1 MNTHLTLVAFCLTTL
16 VACGGGSSES
26 SPTTN
31 NTSSNTTTDTQTSS
45 QSGGNATDPSSE
57 QGDNTDPQVGGD
69 GGDDT
74 DSQAGGESEDGTDPG
89 GEGDQG
95 EGDGE
100 APEPEN
106 TPPEVVVDITQPEVV
121 KGAPLTLS
129 ANVED
134 PEDTAFSYLW
144 RQLSGPEVEL
154 GDVTGPTLT
163 VTLPDTYQAAADSY
177 QFSVTVT
184 DPQGAETTTMIDVEA
199 SNAMSPTQ
207 AAMLLHQGTMGPTL
221 EEVNAATGISETQ
234 WLDAQMALPATYHS
248 PLLENYPGRDTPHQI
263 NRIDAWWKATLN
275 ANDQLR
281 QRVAFA
287 LSEILVVSDANNA
300 LRGEPEGM
308 LAYYDL
314 LLEHAFG
321 NYRALLEAVTLS
333 PVMGTYLSHLGNEKA
348 DPERNIRPD
357 ENYAREVM
365 QLFTIGL
372 DMLNQDGSIMQDD
385 SGQPIATYS
394 QQEITGF
401 ARVFTGW
408 TFAYSARWDR
418 PSRNYS
424 LPMHAFP
431 EYHSEL
437 EKTLLNG
444 AVIPAGMGP
453 EDSMQLALDNL
464 FNHTNVGPFISKQL
478 IQRLITS
485 NPTPQY
491 VERVATVFNDNGSGV
506 RGDLSAVIRA
516 IYLDDEARRY
526 GSVLAYQGKIK
537 EPLLKGV
544 QLWRT
549 LNAHSEEGNYF
560 TWNLDDRYGQGPML
574 SPSVFNFFRPD
585 HQPAEL
591 SEQGLFAPELQI
603 ANDAAMIGTLNQQ
616 YGDLIWRMAER
627 HDTLNPSAIYLY
639 GQSDISLL
647 ETSGL
652 SALLDRYNLL
662 YFAGNMSQ
670 ASRDAFIE
678 LDEYFA
684 NRSAADRVGQL
695 LFMVSLS
702 PEFNVQY

>member
-1 MNTHLTLVAFCLTTL
+1 MNAHLGLVALCLTTL
-16 VACGGGSSES
+16 VACGGGSSDS
-26 SPTTN
+26 GGATDN
-31 NTSSNTTTDTQTSS
+31 NSSNTKTNANNGQ
-45 QSGGNATDPSSE
+45 QPSGGTDSPSDDNSGGAVDPS
-57 QGDNTDPQVGGD
+57 
-69 GGDDT
+69 
-74 DSQAGGESEDGTDPG
+74 
-89 GEGDQG
+89 GDQG
-95 EGDGE
+95 EGGGDS
-100 APEPEN
+100 EPQN
-106 TPPEVVVDITQPEVV
+106 APPEVEVSIVQPEIV

-129 ANVED
+129 ANVAD
-134 PEDTAFSYLW
+134 PQDTSFSYLW
-144 RQLSGPEVEL
+144 KQLTGPTVEL
-154 GDVTGPTLT
+154 GDVTGPILT
-163 VTLPDTYQAAADSY
+163 VTLPETYQAQGDNY

-184 DPQGAETTTMIDVEA
+184 DAQGAETTTEIEVYA
-199 SNAMSPTQ
+199 SNAMSDIQ

-221 EEVNAATGISETQ
+221 EEVNAATGMSEEQ
-234 WLDAQMALPATYHS
+234 WLADQMALPATYHS
-248 PLLENYPGRDTPHQI
+248 PLLENYPDRDTPYQI
-263 NRIDAWWKATLN
+263 NRIDAWWKASLH
-275 ANDQLR
+275 ADDQLR

-287 LSEILVVSDANNA
+287 LSEIFVVSDANNA
-300 LRGEPEGM
+300 LKGEPEGM

-321 NYRALLEAVTLS
+321 NYRSLLEAVTLS

-372 DMLNQDGSIMQDD
+372 EMLNQDGTVKLDE
-385 SGQPIATYS
+385 GNQPIATYS

-408 TFAYSARWDR
+408 TFAFSARWNR
-418 PSRNYS
+418 PSRNFS
-424 LPMHAFP
+424 LPMQAFP
-431 EYHSEL
+431 EYHSAL

-444 AVIPAGMGP
+444 VVIPAGVGP
-453 EDSMQLALDNL
+453 EESMQMALDNL
-464 FNHTNVGPFISKQL
+464 FNHPNVGPFISKQL

-485 NPTPQY
+485 NPSAQY
-491 VERVATVFNDNGSGV
+491 VERVAEVFNDNGNGV
-506 RGDLSAVIRA
+506 RGDLSAVVRA

-526 GSVLAYQGKIK
+526 GSVLTYQGKIK

-544 QLWRT
+544 QMWRT

-591 SEQGLFAPELQI
+591 SAQGLFAPELQI

-616 YGDLIWRMAER
+616 YSDLIWRMAER
-627 HDTLNPSAIYLY
+627 HTTLNPSAIYLY
-639 GQSDISLL
+639 GHSDITLL
-647 ETSGL
+647 ELNGL
-652 SALLDRYNLL
+652 SALLNRYNVL
-662 YFAGNMSQ
+662 YFAGNMSESTRN
-670 ASRDAFIE
+670 ALIE
-678 LDEYFA
+678 LDEYFS
-684 NRSAADRVGQL
+684 NKSAADRVGQL